1 MKQLIN
7 DIDLTDSGINIFA
20 NQFSAS
26 YIFILKKLSE
36 FVPKVILKDQM
47 YKLIKRKSSK
57 YQSTQSI
64 DEECVAAISKVIKL

>member
-7 DIDLTDSGINIFA
+7 DIDITESGIYIFA
-20 NQFSAS
+20 NQFSTS
-26 YIFILKKLSE
+26 YIFIFKHLPE
-36 FVPKVILKDQM
+36 FVSKVILKDQM

-64 DEECVAAISKVIKL
+64 DEECVAAISKVIEL